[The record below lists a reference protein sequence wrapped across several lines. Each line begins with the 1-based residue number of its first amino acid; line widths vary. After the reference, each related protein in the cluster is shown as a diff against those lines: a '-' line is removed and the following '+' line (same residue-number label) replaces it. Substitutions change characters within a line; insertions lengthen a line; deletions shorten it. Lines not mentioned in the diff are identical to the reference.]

1 MVQRLKELFVNH
13 SRSGRSSTVLRALD
27 CGLQDQADCDFEQLA
42 INHAPLTGLVLDRPL
57 QSAPSD
63 PWVCPKR
70 NRREMDQAPQRK
82 KAERTTHLEAP
93 QNHCDGECNE
103 LACIREAEVLRTA
116 LSCKKERVV
125 SSEKFLASTQA
136 VFAGFEDSGEVLTN
150 TQKTRLL
157 FQKIQSPSL
166 AQVKSVLKAQLGLDV
181 GAMTITRDF
190 VPNSLAAEA
199 ASSPD
204 CIANCQASGLESQGG
219 KGSAA
224 KSGVKGTRRCDLHR
238 MLQQRGHEGFERQQV
253 RHLQGRKLLGNCF

>member
-1 MVQRLKELFVNH
+1 
-13 SRSGRSSTVLRALD
+13 
-27 CGLQDQADCDFEQLA
+27 
-42 INHAPLTGLVLDRPL
+42 
-57 QSAPSD
+57 
-63 PWVCPKR
+63 
-70 NRREMDQAPQRK
+70 MDQAQRK
-82 KAERTTHLEAP
+82 KAERTTHLEAL

-116 LSCKKERVV
+116 LRKKERVA

-136 VFAGFEDSGEVLTN
+136 AFAGFEDTGEVLTN
-150 TQKTRLL
+150 VQKTRLL
-157 FQKIQSPSL
+157 FQRIQSPSL

-224 KSGVKGTRRCDLHR
+224 KSGVKGTRRCDLHQ
-238 MLQQRGHEGFERQQV
+238 MLQQQGQEDFERQQV